1 MNNTEN
7 IIDAALISVGSV
19 YSMANLEHILGVIIL
34 VLQLIWISSKFA
46 TKIYKAIKN
55 KKHPQITQ
63 EDVHEL
69 NETLEDLNDVIR
81 REDIDGGR

>member
-1 MNNTEN
+1 MDHTEN
-7 IIDAALISVGSV
+7 IIDAALLSVGSI
-19 YSMANLEHILGVIIL
+19 YSFTNLEHILGIIIL
-34 VLQLIWISSKFA
+34 VLQIIWISSKFS

-69 NETLEDLNDVIR
+69 HETLEDLQDVVR
-81 REDIDGGR
+81 REDEDGRR